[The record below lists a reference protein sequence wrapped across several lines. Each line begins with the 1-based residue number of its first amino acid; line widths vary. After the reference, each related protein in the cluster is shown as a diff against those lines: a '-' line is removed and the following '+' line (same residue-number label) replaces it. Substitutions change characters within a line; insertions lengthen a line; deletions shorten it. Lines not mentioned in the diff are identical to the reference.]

1 MYPLEQFLKRVYK
14 RRASVEERRVP
25 LGMIKDAL
33 VAYLQPFHSTDSKE
47 IIDVD
52 IPGLTKDQDI
62 KIYWR

>member
-1 MYPLEQFLKRVYK
+1 MLEEFLKRVYK
-14 RRASVEERRVP
+14 RKALIESRKLP
-25 LGMIKDAL
+25 IGIIKDAL

-52 IPGLTKDQDI
+52 IVGLTTDQDI